1 MLFSFPHIRLYL
13 SKHKGASRCARTSV
27 RHLTAALLYLQ
38 VQEFACQPFKDLYI
52 DQRVGKNEQAAVTVR
67 SKGVVAL
74 RAQAEGRHARRE
86 GAIRAAVPALPAP
99 SAPCAAYLEAME
111 QAELRGAR
119 VWVHL
124 KQRDRTGG
132 RTGLA
137 RRHHRAVVR
146 AHHLAERRLVRVKD
160 RGGVRGKD

>member
-1 MLFSFPHIRLYL
+1 MH
-13 SKHKGASRCARTSV
+13 ASVC
-27 RHLTAALLYLQ
+27 HLTAALLYLQ
-38 VQEFACQPFKDLYI
+38 VQKFACQPFKDLYI

-99 SAPCAAYLEAME
+99 GAPCAAYLEAME

-146 AHHLAERRLVRVKD
+146 AHHLAERRLVRVTD